1 MSDSVRRLKTFTVS
15 ADRLLFDGHN
25 AGIDGDVHIEMS
37 HNDGKCVFG
46 SDLTVEED
54 KKILLNNIHDA
65 DGNEVFDFDNNK
77 VTVEYANGVD
87 FNNKS
92 LDNANIDSG
101 TVDGISSLSFES
113 GASVSFAGATNGIDF
128 GNNTITNFNLPAS
141 SLEPNSIGSN
151 NGFSTL
157 EDELDQNRSETL
169 TALNRTQAPHLSANK
184 VLISNGSG
192 LLISSN
198 INPSDVIKTT
208 DVLAASQIPNL
219 SANKITSDTLGVARI
234 PSLPASQ
241 TTSGTF
247 DVARIPSLA
256 ASQTTSGTFDVARI
270 PSLAASQTTSG
281 TFDAARIPSLAASQ
295 TTSGTFD
302 AARIPNL
309 DASKITSGT
318 INDSRLNSNILRDD
332 VNNQTLSANGFT
344 IDGGNSGNAVLT
356 LKADG
361 DNNNG
366 DDNAFI
372 DFLQDGGTVG
382 TSTGTRGRIGLDGVN
397 NMFCGITSDSFF
409 FGGLE
414 LRTHGSGT
422 TTNYKPVSI
431 KAHGTHSVN
440 LDHLGINILSGYNL
454 RMDGSNFGF
463 NHLRSGS
470 VATEAQIPNLSANK
484 ITSDTLGIDRI
495 PTLTAVKIPNL
506 SADKITTDTLGVDR
520 IPNLSANK
528 ITTDVLGI
536 ARIPDLS
543 TDKITTGTFSLDRIP
558 TLTAVKIP
566 NLSADKIT
574 TDTLG
579 IDRIPTLTAAKIP
592 DLSANKITSDT
603 LGIDRIP
610 TLTAAKI
617 PNLSADKI
625 TTDTLGIDRIPT
637 LTAAKIPDLSAN
649 KITSDTLGID
659 RIPTLTNAK
668 LPTNIE
674 TNTLTVDRI
683 RFNQASN
690 ATDSTTSPSIHD
702 YNDSLIFDVLNGER
716 YSFKVEDAEGTAQ
729 ETVQIHG
736 SGITADNLTV
746 STGGTTTTDT
756 LKVDTIRFFDSDNS
770 SDDATEPKI
779 FDYFDSLFFE
789 VLSLKKF
796 NFTVGS
802 TAIAEIASAGFNLK
816 SGTYRI
822 NGAQISSANLSNDAN
837 IIKSNI
843 ADQTISQGSSTGSH
857 LRIRHASNLSI
868 GGGADNPNIHVER
881 ADALGNVTHRG
892 TIGLD
897 HAHDDIVI
905 KNSDADGG
913 VAIYNNNTDLLFR
926 IDDSGA
932 DFKGNIIQSSGDT
945 SLKGTTITGDLIVNT
960 INNTELRG
968 GNVALDTSN
977 DLVKGGVSYGAF
989 ERLAQITPSG
999 WTAVAAAGTTQT
1011 ADNIVFASGF
1021 TTLSSTTMKYKV
1033 VDHGNDMKQ
1042 VFLRGAVRKTD
1053 NSDMAD
1059 STTANPTT
1067 LMTLGTNLRPTD
1079 LQIAIAGADASLS
1092 DHHFHSCLIAVQND
1106 GKVLMWRK
1114 LVNSDGTDALTEAG
1128 VQPMERGLVETVRV
1142 HNQYWTD

>member
-1 MSDSVRRLKTFTVS
+1 
-15 ADRLLFDGHN
+15 
-25 AGIDGDVHIEMS
+25 
-37 HNDGKCVFG
+37 
-46 SDLTVEED
+46 
-54 KKILLNNIHDA
+54 
-65 DGNEVFDFDNNK
+65 
-77 VTVEYANGVD
+77 
-87 FNNKS
+87 
-92 LDNANIDSG
+92 
-101 TVDGISSLSFES
+101 
-113 GASVSFAGATNGIDF
+113 
-128 GNNTITNFNLPAS
+128 
-141 SLEPNSIGSN
+141 
-151 NGFSTL
+151 
-157 EDELDQNRSETL
+157 
-169 TALNRTQAPHLSANK
+169 
-184 VLISNGSG
+184 
-192 LLISSN
+192 
-198 INPSDVIKTT
+198 
-208 DVLAASQIPNL
+208 
-219 SANKITSDTLGVARI
+219 
-234 PSLPASQ
+234 
-241 TTSGTF
+241 
-247 DVARIPSLA
+247 
-256 ASQTTSGTFDVARI
+256 
-270 PSLAASQTTSG
+270 
-281 TFDAARIPSLAASQ
+281 
-295 TTSGTFD
+295 
-302 AARIPNL
+302 
-309 DASKITSGT
+309 
-318 INDSRLNSNILRDD
+318 
-332 VNNQTLSANGFT
+332 
-344 IDGGNSGNAVLT
+344 
-356 LKADG
+356 
-361 DNNNG
+361 
-366 DDNAFI
+366 
-372 DFLQDGGTVG
+372 
-382 TSTGTRGRIGLDGVN
+382 
-397 NMFCGITSDSFF
+397 
-409 FGGLE
+409 
-414 LRTHGSGT
+414 
-422 TTNYKPVSI
+422 
-431 KAHGTHSVN
+431 
-440 LDHLGINILSGYNL
+440 
-454 RMDGSNFGF
+454 
-463 NHLRSGS
+463 
-470 VATEAQIPNLSANK
+470 
-484 ITSDTLGIDRI
+484 
-495 PTLTAVKIPNL
+495 L